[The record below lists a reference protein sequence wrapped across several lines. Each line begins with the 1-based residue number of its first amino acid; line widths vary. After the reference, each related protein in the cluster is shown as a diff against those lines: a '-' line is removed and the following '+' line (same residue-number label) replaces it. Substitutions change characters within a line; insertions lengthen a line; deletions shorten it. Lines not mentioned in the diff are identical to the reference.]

1 MAAYAD
7 TGRDRRPAPAFAAI
21 DLGTNNCRLLIAR
34 PVDNGF
40 TVVDAF
46 SRIVRLGEGMTQS
59 GRLSDVAASPLDPGD
74 EGDDLWNLALEAA
87 RLDEV
92 VDQAVRTLE
101 PAVVAKYAFSL
112 AQAFNGMYHKYPILA
127 EERPEHRAAALL

>member
-1 MAAYAD
+1 VRAQNIFNKLDEREGLSERA
-7 TGRDRRPAPAFAAI
+7 
-21 DLGTNNCRLLIAR
+21 LIAR
-34 PVDNGF
+34 
-40 TVVDAF
+40 
-46 SRIVRLGEGMTQS
+46 LGEVS
-59 GRLSDVAASPLDPGD
+59 ASPLDPGE

-87 RLDEV
+87 RLDEI

-127 EERPEHRAAALL
+127 EERPEHRIWRAAIVSLFRQQLTRALDVMGAEVPGRM

>member
-1 MAAYAD
+1 MLPDDAATPQDGKAD
-7 TGRDRRPAPAFAAI
+7 FPERAFTG
-21 DLGTNNCRLLIAR
+21 
-34 PVDNGF
+34 
-40 TVVDAF
+40 DA
-46 SRIVRLGEGMTQS
+46 
-59 GRLSDVAASPLDPGD
+59 VAASPLDPGD

-127 EERPEHRAAALL
+127 EERPEHRIWRAAIVSLFRQQLTRTLALMGAEVPTRM